1 MVEALQGEVP
11 LEALADTPWRGDVVA
26 VLREMGLALGEG
38 VFVRQSRAMQRR
50 PDQQKTMRR
59 VKIPALVMGGAVD
72 TLLPVQ
78 RQAFTAGL
86 MPWGKL
92 CVIEGAGHV
101 PSLEQPDLVAEA
113 IEGFLNG
120 PLMLR

>member
-1 MVEALQGEVP
+1 MRDEVP
-11 LEALADTPWRGDVVA
+11 DEALADTLLRRDVVA
-26 VLREMGLALGEG
+26 VLRDMGLALGER
-38 VFVRQSRAMQRR
+38 VVVRQSRAMQRR

-59 VKIPALVMGGAVD
+59 VKIPALVMGGAAD
-72 TLLPVQ
+72 ILLTVR

-86 MPWGKL
+86 MPWTKL

-113 IEGFLNG
+113 LEGFLSG
-120 PLMLR
+120 TV